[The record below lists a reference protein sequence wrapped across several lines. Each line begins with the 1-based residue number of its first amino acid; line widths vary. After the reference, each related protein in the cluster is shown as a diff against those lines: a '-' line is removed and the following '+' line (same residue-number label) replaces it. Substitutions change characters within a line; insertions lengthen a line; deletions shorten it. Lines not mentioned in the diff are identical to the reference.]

1 MSAQVAANYI
11 DRKKYSLT
19 FVGCKPI
26 TTLESARR
34 FRTLNPTMPVMGV
47 EIDKEW
53 VRLAQTYQNEITHFR
68 KGGFNLPV
76 KGKEKVFPISTALV
90 AQP

>member
-1 MSAQVAANYI
+1 
-11 DRKKYSLT
+11 
-19 FVGCKPI
+19 
-26 TTLESARR
+26 
-34 FRTLNPTMPVMGV
+34 MPVMGV

-76 KGKEKVFPISTALV
+76 KGKEKVFSISTSARHNLSH
-90 AQP
+90 